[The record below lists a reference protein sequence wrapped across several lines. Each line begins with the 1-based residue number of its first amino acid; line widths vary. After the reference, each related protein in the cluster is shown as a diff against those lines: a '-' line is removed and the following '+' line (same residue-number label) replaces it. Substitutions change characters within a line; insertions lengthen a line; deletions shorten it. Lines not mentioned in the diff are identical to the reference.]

1 LEAHR
6 NEENKNIYTVISTLK
21 MDKNLDFIKLLEIFT
36 KLQIEVNSF
45 SIKDDKDD
53 KTKIINLTRTLKT
66 PWQIWMVREQIK
78 KYWHKLSLIKREII

>member
-1 LEAHR
+1 MEAHR

-66 PWQIWMVREQIK
+66 P
-78 KYWHKLSLIKREII
+78 